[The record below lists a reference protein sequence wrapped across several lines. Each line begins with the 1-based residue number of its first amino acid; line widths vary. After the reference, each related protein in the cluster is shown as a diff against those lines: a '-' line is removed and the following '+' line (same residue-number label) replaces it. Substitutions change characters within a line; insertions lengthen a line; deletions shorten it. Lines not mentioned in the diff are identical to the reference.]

1 MARKSVTP
9 KDIEEMN
16 EAYAIC
22 KSYTGVAQV
31 TGWSASTVKK
41 YIDPNY
47 VPKPRVSNDPI
58 IKEMD
63 LESTIHYLLN
73 HDNLLGVTPEEEEE
87 LAKVWKGMIV

>member
-1 MARKSVTP
+1 MARRSVTE

-22 KSYTGVAQV
+22 KSYAGVAQV

-47 VPKPRVSNDPI
+47 IPKPRVSNDPI
-58 IKEMD
+58 VKEMD
-63 LESTIHYLLN
+63 LERTIQYLLS
-73 HDNLLGVTPEEEEE
+73 HDNLLGVTPEEEKE
-87 LAKVWKGMIV
+87 LENIWKGMIV